1 MFSLLM
7 DTAAEGVTAQPTQGG
22 GLLGFLP
29 FILMFAIVYF
39 LMIRPQQKKQ
49 KEVQKMLNELNVGDR
64 VITSGG
70 MIGKIVN
77 IKKDKNSVVIR
88 VDEATNTKI
97 EFQRNAIS
105 AVISKVESKEI
116 EESEK
121 ND

>member
-1 MFSLLM
+1 M
-7 DTAAEGVTAQPTQGG
+7 DTAAEGVSAQPSQSG

-70 MIGKIVN
+70 MIGKIVT

-105 AVISKVESKEI
+105 AVISKVDSKEN

-121 ND
+121 NQ

>member
-1 MFSLLM
+1 M